1 MGFGDEIPK
10 RVLGRQ
16 PYRSPSAFI
25 ISQGAKHS
33 KKHKID
39 IRQAGLNNKT
49 DGTQLWLG
57 VACFCTSKA
66 REPLVFCMIKQES

>member
-16 PYRSPSAFI
+16 PYRSPKRIHHQSESEAFE
-25 ISQGAKHS
+25 
-33 KKHKID
+33 KHKID

-57 VACFCTSKA
+57 VACFCTSKG
-66 REPLVFCMIKQES
+66 RKTLVFCMIKQES